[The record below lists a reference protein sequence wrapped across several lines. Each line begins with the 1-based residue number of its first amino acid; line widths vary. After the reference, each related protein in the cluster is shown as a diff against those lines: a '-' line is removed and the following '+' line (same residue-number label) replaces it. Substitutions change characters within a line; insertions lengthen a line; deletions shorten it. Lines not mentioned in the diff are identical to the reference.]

1 MCVNR
6 KCAVLF
12 FMPKLRRKEGRFM
25 FSDSVLEKIFAEKE
39 IQKIPFEYQ
48 STIIH
53 VIERVLEEMGVDV
66 YDALYESES

>member
-1 MCVNR
+1 
-6 KCAVLF
+6 
-12 FMPKLRRKEGRFM
+12 M